1 MWEIHTSGVRTGW
14 GSPPPYSIDFTLFLI
29 LIFQKIGLQF
39 CSRLS
44 IIFAWIALAF
54 SRISSVFTVRTRPP

>member
-1 MWEIHTSGVRTGW
+1 MWEIHTSGVRRGW
-14 GSPPPYSIDFTLFLI
+14 GSPPPYSTVTLFLI
-29 LIFQKIGLQF
+29 LIFQKICLQF